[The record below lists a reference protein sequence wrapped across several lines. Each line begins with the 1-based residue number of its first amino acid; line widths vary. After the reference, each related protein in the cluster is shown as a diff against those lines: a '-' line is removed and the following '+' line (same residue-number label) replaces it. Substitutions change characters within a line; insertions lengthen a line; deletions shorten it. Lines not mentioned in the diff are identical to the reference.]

1 MNKIYKDNKGTALL
15 VALLVMGVLISIG
28 LSLST
33 LIVRELSITKDFL
46 SAGKSYYAAE
56 SGIEMALYG
65 LNTELP
71 GWQITEDS
79 DGDGYPDYKEYSVF
93 EDIKGS
99 YALDNR
105 CKSYPCLE
113 GYDASLLGDGG
124 YFRGFYDV
132 LDQNES
138 IQIPLFIADNQAGEE
153 PKQVRG
159 FTVEF
164 YAAFEKNDLNFN
176 LESIPSW
183 DILRW
188 KLYGIKTYGGN
199 EKITES
205 ISDFTAFAL
214 IKAGEDD
221 ETINTNSIKPSWF
234 GSKRCDDINERD
246 TDEIKCVL
254 YHFSGYT
261 TGITEGQI
269 AQSFTG
275 VCPNTTAREYYEYS
289 GSDLES
295 RKLESED
302 IHYCYS
308 IDEFLKDHQFN
319 YLTLTNLI
327 NPSVFKSTVGKID
340 LASRIY
346 FRIEFDDAGPGGS
359 SAGPDSTNQVVRSI
373 ADITAKGSSGDTKQS
388 INVQIKRGSFMPV
401 FNFSLYS
408 TYTKKEHDCEYWQAD
423 GECEKKPNENE
434 E

>member
-71 GWQITEDS
+71 GWQITEDN

-113 GYDASLLGDGG
+113 GYDASLLEGGG

-138 IQIPLFIADNQAGEE
+138 IQIPLFIADNQAVGGV
-153 PKQVRG
+153 KQVRG

-164 YAAFEKNDLNFN
+164 YAAFKPDDLNFDDG
-176 LESIPSW
+176 SIPGW

-188 KLYGIKTYGGN
+188 KLYGIKEYGIEN
-199 EKITES
+199 ITES
-205 ISDFTAFAL
+205 ISDFTAFSLLKAL
-214 IKAGEDD
+214 GKDD
-221 ETINTNSIKPSWF
+221 DAINTNSQKPSWF
-234 GSKRCDDINERD
+234 GSKDCDDIKERD
-246 TDEIKCVL
+246 TDEIKCEP
-254 YHFSGYT
+254 YDFSGYI

-295 RKLESED
+295 RKLESEG
-302 IHYCYS
+302 IHHCYS
-308 IDEFLKDHQFN
+308 IDEFLKQHNYN
-319 YLTLTNLI
+319 YLTLTNLM
-327 NPSVFKSTVGKID
+327 NPSVFKGNVDKD
-340 LASRIY
+340 FASRIY
-346 FRIEFDDAGPGGS
+346 FRVEFDDDAGSG
-359 SAGPDSTNQVVRSI
+359 DYTNQVVRSI

-408 TYTKKEHDCEYWQAD
+408 TYTEEEHDCEYWQAD
-423 GECEKKPNENE
+423 GEC
-434 E
+434 